1 MRSRL
6 ISGQPPT
13 ARINVTPI
21 IDVALTL
28 VVILM
33 MTMPMLSV
41 ADIDVDVPQARTR
54 GIESNN
60 RVTITLGKDGEL
72 AVDADRVTPQ
82 TFPSLLADRLHGN
95 EDNTLVVV
103 RADRGVAYEHVAE
116 VLNQVRDAGA
126 KRMAVAATPKTEG
139 RP

>member
-6 ISGQPPT
+6 VSGQPPT
-13 ARINVTPI
+13 AKINVTPI

-41 ADIDVDVPQARTR
+41 ADIDIDVPQARTR
-54 GIESNN
+54 GIESEN
-60 RVTITLGKDGEL
+60 RVTITLGKNGEL

-82 TFPSLLADRLHGN
+82 TFPSLLADRLRGN
-95 EDNTLVVV
+95 EDRTLVVV
-103 RADRGVAYEHVAE
+103 RADRGVAYAQVAG
-116 VLNQVRDAGA
+116 VLEQVRDAGA
-126 KRMAVAATPKTEG
+126 KRMAVAATPKTEA